1 MDLQVEE
8 CNILK
13 TVECFLRDGIMEH
26 KTREVNRVVCS
37 MIQWPA
43 AYTCTVVVSS
53 WRLEVEASGK
63 GVGCGFRVFGL
74 GSPLRFRV

>member
-1 MDLQVEE
+1 
-8 CNILK
+8 
-13 TVECFLRDGIMEH
+13 MEH

-37 MIQWPA
+37 MIQWPV

-53 WRLEVEASGK
+53 WRLEVEASGT